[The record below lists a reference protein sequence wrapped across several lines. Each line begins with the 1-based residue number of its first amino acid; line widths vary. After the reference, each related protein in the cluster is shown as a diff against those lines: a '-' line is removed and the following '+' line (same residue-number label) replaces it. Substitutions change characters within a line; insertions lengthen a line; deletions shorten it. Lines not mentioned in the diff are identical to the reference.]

1 VVSLIITLM
10 SDTVRMG
17 SGTNPDLLI
26 IGAWSSEAASNSSP
40 HAQEALSRKEFKGEL
55 GEAAEVFPTSGPRVV
70 VIGLGD
76 TPDLDPKAMRK
87 AAAAAARKADSAK
100 STSISIAIE
109 GLRDPAF
116 MGRCL
121 GEAFGLLAWSPKT
134 FNSKPAEA
142 REIELH
148 SADPILAQG
157 LAYGTALAESANF
170 SRTLAWTP
178 PSIATP
184 LWMAEQ
190 AKTMA
195 AATGLEYRV
204 IEGEELEAERLT
216 GLATVGRASHNP
228 PCLIRLAWNPAGSE
242 GQKPVVLIGKTV
254 TYDTGGLSIKGREG
268 MLGMKADKSG
278 GCAVLGAMHAV
289 ATLIKPDFPVVAL
302 LAAAENS
309 INGDAYRPDDII
321 TYRDGTTV
329 EVTNTDAEGRLVLAD
344 ALCWAK
350 DEENP
355 WAMVDLATLTG
366 GVVTALGS
374 TYAGVFCHDTN
385 LLGDLNEAGTASG
398 ERVWRLPL
406 DPEYKALMKSE
417 IADMVNSKLGGKAH
431 PVQGAIFLDHF
442 VPAGLPW
449 AHIDIAGVAGHSSD
463 TGPFRVGP
471 SGFGVR
477 LLADLLRS
485 GLSLPR

>member
-1 VVSLIITLM
+1 M
-10 SDTVRMG
+10 SDIIRMG
-17 SGTNPDLLI
+17 SGAAPDLLI
-26 IGAWSSEAASNSSP
+26 IGAWASETASNSSP
-40 HAQEALSRKEFKGEL
+40 FALEALARREFRAEL
-55 GEAAEVFPTSGPRVV
+55 GEAAEVFPASGPRVLV
-70 VIGLGD
+70 VGLGN
-76 TPDLDPKAMRK
+76 TPDLAPKAMRQ
-87 AAAAAARKADSAK
+87 AAAAAARKADSAEAA
-100 STSISIAIE
+100 SVVFAIE
-109 GLRDPAF
+109 GLRDAAF
-116 MGRCL
+116 MGRCM
-121 GEAFGLLAWSPKT
+121 GEAFGLLAWSPKI
-134 FNSKPAEA
+134 FASKPSES
-142 REIELH
+142 REVELH
-148 SADPILAQG
+148 SADPLFSEG
-157 LAYGTALAESANF
+157 LAYGITLAESVNL

-184 LWMAEQ
+184 LWIAEQ
-190 AKTMA
+190 AQKLADSTDLDCRIIQ
-195 AATGLEYRV
+195 GD
-204 IEGEELEAERLT
+204 ELEAERLM
-216 GLATVGRASHNP
+216 GLATVGLASHNP
-228 PCLIRLAWNPAGSE
+228 PCLIRLAWTPAGTE
-242 GQKPVVLIGKTV
+242 GQKPVVIIGKTV

-268 MLGMKADKSG
+268 MRGMKGDKSG

-289 ATLIKPDFPVVAL
+289 AALIKPDFPVVAL

-321 TYRDGTTV
+321 TYRDGTTI

-350 DEENP
+350 DVENP
-355 WAMVDLATLTG
+355 WAMIDLATLTG

-385 LLGDLNEAGTASG
+385 LLDDLNEAGSVSG

-406 DPEYKALMKSE
+406 DPEYKDLMKSD

-442 VPAGLPW
+442 VPSGLPW
-449 AHIDIAGVAGHSSD
+449 AHIDIAGVAGHAAE
-463 TGPFRVGP
+463 TGPYRVGP

-485 GLSLPR
+485 GLSLPRS